1 MKFQKE
7 VQQIG
12 STAEEP
18 FTGPGSICR
27 SCMSWDDNNVKAPGN
42 PKIIGQKPKLPN
54 PSLWQWKW
62 QTNKTRSEN
71 N

>member
-1 MKFQKE
+1 
-7 VQQIG
+7 
-12 STAEEP
+12 
-18 FTGPGSICR
+18 
-27 SCMSWDDNNVKAPGN
+27 MSWDDNNVKAPGN